1 MNQLPRHVYAVGI
14 GGIGVSAIAR
24 FFMANGVRVSGS
36 DPSTLPT
43 VEDLRQ
49 LGADIV
55 TIPQPERLAD
65 VDLLIYTDAYP
76 PDQVERAAAVA
87 RGIPCLSFAQSLGW
101 IMSRYQRRVGVSGT
115 NGKSTT
121 SAILGL
127 ILTNAGHE
135 PSVFVGSRVAEFKGN
150 LRLGTSDVFVAEAD
164 EYRDHFL
171 QLHPTMAIITSVE
184 LDHVEFFKTQERME
198 ESYEQFVAQL
208 NGGLLV
214 INADDPVAMRRWAT
228 RPQTVSFGFNPLAT
242 VRIESFEAGEGQEKF
257 TLHRGSERFGPFT
270 IHIPGRYNVM
280 NVVGAMVMAESLG
293 VPFSEMSK
301 TISDF
306 RGIWRRFEV
315 LNPGGR
321 TLVINDYAHHPTS
334 VRGTIDGARVFYPS
348 RRLIAVFQPHHR
360 QRLKAL
366 FDDFAQSFKCAHL
379 VILTETYTV
388 AGRETTDQDLKTS
401 WDLTEAVRAQGVKCH
416 YAPALSDVINHIAAI
431 VQPGDALLLMGAG
444 DIWTLGRPLADT
456 YGK

>member
-1 MNQLPRHVYAVGI
+1 MTPPKHVYAVGI

-24 FFMANGVRVSGS
+24 YFLARGVRVSGS

-43 VEDLRQ
+43 IEDLRR

-55 TIPQPERLAD
+55 TVPQPERLAD

-76 PDQVERAAAVA
+76 PDQVERAAAAA
-87 RGIPCLSFAQSLGW
+87 RGIPSLSFAEALGW
-101 IMSRYQRRVGVSGT
+101 MMGQYRQRVGVAGT

-127 ILTNAGHE
+127 ILTQAGHD
-135 PSVFVGSRVAEFKGN
+135 PSVFVGSRVAEFHGN
-150 LRLGTSDVFVAEAD
+150 LRLGQTDIFVAEAD

-171 QLHPTMAIITSVE
+171 QLHPTAAIITNVE
-184 LDHVEFFKTQERME
+184 LDHVEYFETQERME
-198 ESYEQFVAQL
+198 DSYERFVAQL

-214 INADDPVAMRRWAT
+214 MNADDPVAMRRWQD
-228 RPQTVSFGFNPLAT
+228 RPNTVTFGFSEAAT
-242 VRIESFEAGEGQEKF
+242 VRIESFVASEGQEQF
-257 TLHRGSERFGPFT
+257 TLHRGDQRFGPFT

-280 NVVGAMVMAESLG
+280 NVVGAMVMAELLG
-293 VPFSEMSK
+293 VPFAAMAK

-334 VRGTIDGARVFYPS
+334 VRGTIDGARVYYPS

-366 FDDFAQSFKCAHL
+366 FDEFATSFHSAHL

-401 WDLTEAVRAQGVKCH
+401 WDLTEAVRRQGVKCH
-416 YAPALSDVINHIAAI
+416 YAPALSDVINHVAAL
-431 VQPGDALLLMGAG
+431 VQPGDAILLMGAG
-444 DIWTLGRPLADT
+444 DIWTLGQPLADT
-456 YGK
+456 YG

>member
-1 MNQLPRHVYAVGI
+1 MRLPKHVYAVGI

-24 FFMANGVRVSGS
+24 FFLAHGVRVSGS

-43 VEDLRQ
+43 IEDLRK

-76 PDQVERAAAVA
+76 PDQVERAAAAA
-87 RGIPCLSFAQSLGW
+87 RGIPSLSFAEALGW
-101 IMSRYQRRVGVSGT
+101 MMGQYRQRVGVAGT

-127 ILTNAGHE
+127 ILTQAGHD
-135 PSVFVGSRVAEFKGN
+135 PSVFVGSRVAEFDGN
-150 LRLGTSDVFVAEAD
+150 LRLGQSDVFVAEAD

-171 QLHPTMAIITSVE
+171 QLHPTAAIITNVE
-184 LDHVEFFKTQERME
+184 LDHVEYFETQERME
-198 ESYEQFVAQL
+198 DSYERFVAQL
-208 NGGLLV
+208 NGGWLV
-214 INADDPVAMRRWAT
+214 MNADDPVAMRRWKD
-228 RPQTVSFGFNPLAT
+228 RPKTVTFGFSEAAT
-242 VRIESFEAGEGQEKF
+242 VRIESFVATEGQEHF
-257 TLHRGSERFGPFT
+257 TLHRGDQRFGPFT

-280 NVVGAMVMAESLG
+280 NVVGAMVMAELLG
-293 VPFSEMSK
+293 VPFATMTK

-334 VRGTIDGARVFYPS
+334 VRGTIDGARVYYPS

-366 FDDFAQSFKCAHL
+366 FDEFAASFHSAHL

-388 AGRETTDQDLKTS
+388 AGRETTDKDLKTS
-401 WDLTEAVRAQGVKCH
+401 WDLTEAVRHQGVKCY
-416 YAPALSDVINHIAAI
+416 YAPALSDVINHVAAM

-444 DIWTLGRPLADT
+444 DIWTIGQPLADT
-456 YGK
+456 YG